1 MHPSHRPR
9 RRSPRA
15 YRLLDIARTQQLVRV
30 GAEEEH
36 GVGPVLQ
43 EVLVIELLANDVVH
57 PGKAYQ
63 AIGVGIGL
71 QPLVGLPGLG
81 DADGINDD
89 ELRGIGLV
97 DRRASRDDAPEGR
110 LGCIGLLAALAPVDN
125 RVRLLW
131 GCWHHGLDGPSDHG
145 HVERVVPAPADGAR
159 IDDVAG
165 IAQEVGETAARP
177 QMIRAVGTLGGDE
190 CLGAI
195 FVDECLKLLGDF
207 LDGLIVGNLLPLVLA
222 TLANTLE
229 RMIDALG
236 VIMELDRALALLA
249 QAVAE
254 HGALRVIAPELHE
267 PAGFRVDT
275 GIDAAVH
282 VAEVATS
289 TTPSNAI
296 VIYRVVGH
304 AGHRWCI

>member
-1 MHPSHRPR
+1 M
-9 RRSPRA
+9 
-15 YRLLDIARTQQLVRV
+15 
-30 GAEEEH
+30 
-36 GVGPVLQ
+36 
-43 EVLVIELLANDVVH
+43 
-57 PGKAYQ
+57 
-63 AIGVGIGL
+63 
-71 QPLVGLPGLG
+71 
-81 DADGINDD
+81 
-89 ELRGIGLV
+89 
-97 DRRASRDDAPEGR
+97 SR
-110 LGCIGLLAALAPVDN
+110 
-125 RVRLLW
+125 
-131 GCWHHGLDGPSDHG
+131 
-145 HVERVVPAPADGAR
+145 
-159 IDDVAG
+159 
-165 IAQEVGETAARP
+165 
-177 QMIRAVGTLGGDE
+177 
-190 CLGAI
+190 AI

-236 VIMELDRALALLA
+236 MIVELDRALALLA

-267 PAGFRVDT
+267 PADLRVDT

-304 AGHRWCI
+304 AGHGWCI